1 MDIAERQRYDSD
13 LRKFCLHAFNEKLS
27 ELGQDACECDLSV
40 LLSFSGCDQWIC
52 GVNPI
57 LFTRTHW
64 PCTLCL
70 FLCDEWV

>member
-40 LLSFSGCDQWIC
+40 LLSFSGCDQWI
-52 GVNPI
+52 
-57 LFTRTHW
+57 
-64 PCTLCL
+64 
-70 FLCDEWV
+70 